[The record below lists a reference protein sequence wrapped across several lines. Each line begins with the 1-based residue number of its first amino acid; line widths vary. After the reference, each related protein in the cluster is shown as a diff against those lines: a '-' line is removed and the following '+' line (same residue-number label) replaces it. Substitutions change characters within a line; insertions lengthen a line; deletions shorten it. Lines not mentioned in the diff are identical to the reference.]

1 MCTHQGT
8 GIVGV
13 PQEGCVPAARA
24 VAAPMRRPGLP
35 LRLVFQF
42 VQARALATSYGAPPF
57 LGGAAFPAAASRA
70 AGVVVIAT
78 ATCQSGI
85 YWIGC

>member
-1 MCTHQGT
+1 MRTHQGA

-35 LRLVFQF
+35 LGLVFQF
-42 VQARALATSYGAPPF
+42 VQARALATSDGAPPF
-57 LGGAAFPAAASRA
+57 LGGPAFPAAASRA
-70 AGVVVIAT
+70 ASVAVAAA
-78 ATCQSGI
+78 ATCQSGVC
-85 YWIGC
+85 WIRS